1 MFFEHDIILETPKLG
16 AIENIDYG
24 GQNISY
30 QIHIGVT
37 EHNGETVSNKILVF
51 RIILYRIRNNLSSY
65 PWKKCSDA
73 SKHVN
78 FQL

>member
-16 AIENIDYG
+16 TIENIDYG

-37 EHNGETVSNKILVF
+37 EASMDIKTTVHKIGW
-51 RIILYRIRNNLSSY
+51 
-65 PWKKCSDA
+65 P
-73 SKHVN
+73 
-78 FQL
+78 